1 MSYENYLF
9 SDSPSLAK
17 VGADEND
24 WTTLT
29 MPADSD
35 AINSTF
41 QYAFFDYVSMMAG
54 GYTMDDSY
62 MAYLDT

>member
-1 MSYENYLF
+1 MSYKNYMFDGTGTLETI
-9 SDSPSLAK
+9 
-17 VGADEND
+17 GADDND
-24 WTTLT
+24 WATLT

-54 GYTMDDSY
+54 GYTMDDAY